1 MANLLGATVPGRRA
15 HDLVKL
21 PNNSALRILKILK
34 LMKIVALI
42 FFLMKTQNKNTGKF
56 SGLPT
61 RYFANFY
68 PAWLKIPNMEC

>member
-1 MANLLGATVPGRRA
+1 
-15 HDLVKL
+15 
-21 PNNSALRILKILK
+21 
-34 LMKIVALI
+34 MKIVALI